1 MLSFVQTKSLSSSML
16 YFYKMLSFSINGVDN
31 NSLIIQVIKLQSE
44 TVILHSG
51 VIEYIIK

>member
-1 MLSFVQTKSLSSSML
+1 
-16 YFYKMLSFSINGVDN
+16 MLSFSISGVDN
-31 NSLIIQVIKLQSE
+31 NSLIIRVIKLQFE